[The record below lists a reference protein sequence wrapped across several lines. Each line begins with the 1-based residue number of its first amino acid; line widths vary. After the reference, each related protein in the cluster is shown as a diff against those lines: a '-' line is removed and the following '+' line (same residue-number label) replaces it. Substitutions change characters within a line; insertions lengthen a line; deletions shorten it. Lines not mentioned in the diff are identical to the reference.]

1 MASIIEQAIHLEAT
15 AEANYREAAERTSD
29 SSAGAVLELLADEEA
44 EHAKTLRGMSDVANL
59 GRSDVLGR
67 AKTWVRGVV
76 EGGLP
81 AISSDAGIVT
91 VLRRAMDIEQMTES
105 FYRENAATAEDAA
118 VIDLFTVL
126 ADIEKTHFLLVGSL
140 LEYFDRP
147 NEWIE
152 SAEFGLRDEY

>member
-1 MASIIEQAIHLEAT
+1 MTSIIEQAIHLEAT
-15 AEANYREAAERTSD
+15 AEANYREAALQTTD
-29 SSAGAVLELLADEEA
+29 PSAGAILEVLADEEA

-59 GRSDVLGR
+59 GGSDLLEE

-76 EGGLP
+76 EGGLQS
-81 AISSDAGIVT
+81 ISADADLPS

-105 FYRENAATAEDAA
+105 FYRENAAAAENAA
-118 VIDLFTVL
+118 VVDLFTTL
-126 ADIEKTHFLLVGSL
+126 ADIERAHFVLVGSL